1 MKQMAKNIETVWKK
15 EREKLQILWYDY
27 INSENEMLLYGEYSV
42 WNSYMD

>member
-1 MKQMAKNIETVWKK
+1 MKK